1 MAPTDQDTNSRGGQ
15 ELTQDTSSHGLTEEN
30 IIHIPGV
37 YSRWVRLANG
47 AKAHYVTSGETGPAV
62 ILLHGGIEGSSGT
75 AGWRFMCNMLGK
87 NGLRVYAPDR
97 PSFGQSDTSN
107 VAYLDS
113 GPKAQVE
120 FVRMFADALCIDQ
133 FHLSGNSAGCTVS
146 ADFVVTYP
154 ERVLSVAFIAGGI
167 GDINERPRVAPS
179 EGKFTPNPAY
189 AGVPFDG
196 TEEAMR
202 ALMAGIIY
210 AAGAIWP
217 ELITMRTLAAN
228 NQRRAREAAGLPP
241 RSPQQQRDAN
251 LSANL
256 TTKNRLDR
264 LTVPMIYMY
273 GLQDVLS
280 PVENGFNQ
288 EDVVDNIQYF
298 YPDECGHQGQTDQP
312 DLFNQVFLEFFRDG
326 KVTWETAKQAG
337 VSRRRPI
344 NSDRVQEPAGG
355 FPKPVSEAY
364 TDIDTLR
371 KALAG

>member
-1 MAPTDQDTNSRGGQ
+1 MATANDSGRGGQ
-15 ELTQDTSSHGLTEEN
+15 ELVQDSASRGLTEEN
-30 IIHIPGV
+30 IIHIPGL
-37 YSRWVRLANG
+37 YSRSVRLANG
-47 AKAHYVTSGETGPAV
+47 ARARYVTAGETGPAV

-75 AGWRFMCNMLGK
+75 AGWRFMATMLGS
-87 NGLRVYAPDR
+87 NGFRVYAPDR
-97 PSFGQSDTSN
+97 PGFGQSDTSN
-107 VAYLDS
+107 IAYLDS
-113 GPKAQVE
+113 SPKAQVE
-120 FVRMFADALCIDQ
+120 FVRMFADALCLDQ

-167 GDINERPRVAPS
+167 GDINERARVNPS

-189 AGVPFDG
+189 ERVPFDG
-196 TEEAMR
+196 TEQSMR
-202 ALMAGIIY
+202 DLMAGIIY
-210 AAGAIWP
+210 ETGAIWP
-217 ELITMRTLAAN
+217 ELITMRTIAAN

-241 RSPQQQRDAN
+241 VRLNQDRDAN
-251 LSANL
+251 LAANL
-256 TTKNRLDR
+256 STKDRLDR

-288 EDVVDNIQYF
+288 EDVADNIQFF

-326 KVTWETAKQAG
+326 KVSWATAQKAG

-344 NSDRVQEPAGG
+344 NPARVEEPSGG
-355 FPKPVSEAY
+355 FPKPIPEAY
-364 TDIDTLR
+364 TDIDSLR
-371 KALAG
+371 KGLAG